1 MSFWSK
7 AGLLVAGAA
16 AGYLASKRGGDVI
29 HAAQELVVRDPMQ
42 VDKRENGRGSVEKF
56 FSSTAMAPVRRGALR
71 AVKFAATVKQGM
83 TEREE
88 QLNRQYARQKT
99 DIRPGS
105 LDTWD
110 HEDASVP
117 PRPSHNAVSASDQT
131 QPGVID
137 GRASAR
143 SQRDAD
149 LPPEFFT
156 GQDAHRPQE

>member
-16 AGYLASKRGGDVI
+16 AGYLASKRGGEII

-42 VDKRENGRGSVEKF
+42 VDKRDNDRGSVEKF
-56 FSSTAMAPVRRGALR
+56 WSSTAMAPVRGGALR

-110 HEDASVP
+110 HEDATIP
-117 PRPSHNAVSASDQT
+117 PKPSRSGLSTAAEGRPE
-131 QPGVID
+131 VID
-137 GRASAR
+137 AREASR
-143 SQRDAD
+143 SGRDAD

-156 GQDAHRPQE
+156 GSDAPRRHE